1 MLFMVVEHFKQGKTK
16 DIYRRLRERGRM
28 MPEGLK
34 YVDNWISADFNRCW
48 QLMECDDPT
57 LFQEWVSQWEDLFEL
72 EIIPIVSSKE
82 TKQVVNKL
90 L

>member
-1 MLFMVVEHFKQGKTK
+1 MLFMVVEHFERGKAK
-16 DIYRRLRERGRM
+16 EIYRRLQERGRM

-34 YVDNWISADFNRCW
+34 YINSWISADFNRCW
-48 QLMECDDPT
+48 QLMECDDPR
-57 LFQEWVSQWEDLFEL
+57 LFQEWVLQWEDLFEL
-72 EIIPIVSSKE
+72 EIIPVVSSEE